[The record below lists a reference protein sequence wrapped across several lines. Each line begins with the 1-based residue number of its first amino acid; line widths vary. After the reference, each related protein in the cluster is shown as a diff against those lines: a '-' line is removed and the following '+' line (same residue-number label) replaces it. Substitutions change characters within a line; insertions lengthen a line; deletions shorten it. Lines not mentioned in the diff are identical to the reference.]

1 MQITIADRLKPFS
14 HLPGTYFILPRTF
27 LRAQIF
33 PTLIRIDDLSGEIP
47 KCVDEMTLDFQ
58 GPFEDFTI
66 QQDLEKGCLRV
77 WGMTA
82 KGFMRYRL
90 AASGAS
96 YKLTMEKSP
105 ELNKSVSEQPQEVK
119 GVLNLERLSL
129 GANKSQD
136 WTMLVRRRNLAEI
149 FPLWHRLGQLTSA
162 IENASVSRE
171 KTLFEE
177 CRLAIGDGARDRLL
191 APFINLFLAGFE
203 GGLSPRLQDQDFQGF
218 GIPVISSSTPLALL
232 TKGAE
237 LIRSLFVQCDA
248 HLFSILPALPSEFHS
263 GRMTNVHCEGYGKV
277 DLEWSKKK
285 IRRMVFHS
293 ETSSSLNIDF
303 QKEIKSFRLRMGNHD
318 RGQRYSVQIPITF
331 QAGQIYWFDNF
342 EQ

>member
-14 HLPGTYFILPRTF
+14 HFPGTHFIIPKTF

-33 PTLIRIDDLSGEIP
+33 PTLIRIDDMSGGMP
-47 KCVDEMTLDFQ
+47 KRVDEISLDFQ

-66 QQDLEKGCLRV
+66 QQDLEKGYLRV

-82 KGFMRYRL
+82 KGFMRYCL
-90 AASGAS
+90 AANGAS
-96 YKLTMEKSP
+96 YSLRMEKSP
-105 ELNKSVSEQPQEVK
+105 EVIKSVDPVEK
-119 GVLNLERLSL
+119 NGGALNVERLSL
-129 GANKSQD
+129 GVNKTQD
-136 WTMLVRRRNLAEI
+136 WTMIVRRRNLAEI
-149 FPLWHRLGQLTSA
+149 FPFWHRLGQLTLTKDKDNVLSD
-162 IENASVSRE
+162 

-177 CRLAIGDGARDRLL
+177 CRLAIEDGTRDRLL

-218 GIPVISSSTPLALL
+218 DLPVISSSTPLSLL

-237 LIRSLFVQCDA
+237 LIRSLFVQCDG
-248 HLFSILPALPSEFHS
+248 HRLSILPALPSEFHS

-277 DLEWSKKK
+277 DLEWTKKK

-293 ETSSSLNIDF
+293 ETSSPLNVKF
-303 QKEIKSFRLRMGNHD
+303 QKEIKSFRLRTGNRD
-318 RGQRYSVQIPITF
+318 RGQRYLTQIPIDT